1 MAGTRADKLGGVG
14 RRLTKIYIAGKI
26 TGDEGYREKF
36 RRAAETVSGMGCIP
50 LNPAEQPEGMAAQD
64 YMRMC
69 FAMIDIADAVLFLPD
84 WRGSPGA
91 MLEKAYCEYIQKP
104 HVFAAGEAEA
114 SKALTAERA
123 EAAEA
128 KENMESAMRA
138 LEQVRAELEQVRA
151 ELKEEHIR
159 RLEEQMEVRNLEKV
173 LAGRLLA
180 EWKERKVPR
189 TPLGQDAE
197 TCKRWMCDGDCPAWM
212 ACLGKLGPR
221 EQIRELMEAMGY
233 AGGTV

>member
-1 MAGTRADKLGGVG
+1 MNVCEFCG
-14 RRLTKIYIAGKI
+14 REIPRGRLCTKHLAMRVLLPVRYWQMVAKNANEAAI
-26 TGDEGYREKF
+26 RE
-36 RRAAETVSGMGCIP
+36 RMEMEYEQQRSAEV
-50 LNPAEQPEGMAAQD
+50 
-64 YMRMC
+64 
-69 FAMIDIADAVLFLPD
+69 V
-84 WRGSPGA
+84 
-91 MLEKAYCEYIQKP
+91 
-104 HVFAAGEAEA
+104 
-114 SKALTAERA
+114 KALTAERA

-138 LEQVRAELEQVRA
+138 LELVRA

-197 TCKRWMCDGDCPAWM
+197 TCKRWMCGGDCPAGM
-212 ACLGKLGPR
+212 AC
-221 EQIRELMEAMGY
+221 
-233 AGGTV
+233 

>member
-1 MAGTRADKLGGVG
+1 MNVCEFCG
-14 RRLTKIYIAGKI
+14 REIPRGRLCTKHLAMRVLLPARYWQMVAKSANEAAI
-26 TGDEGYREKF
+26 RERMDLEYEQ
-36 RRAAETVSGMGCIP
+36 RRS
-50 LNPAEQPEGMAAQD
+50 
-64 YMRMC
+64 
-69 FAMIDIADAVLFLPD
+69 
-84 WRGSPGA
+84 
-91 MLEKAYCEYIQKP
+91 
-104 HVFAAGEAEA
+104 AEA
-114 SKALTAERA
+114 SKVLTMERA
-123 EAAEA
+123 EAEEA

-138 LEQVRAELEQVRA
+138 LEQVRA

-189 TPLGQDAE
+189 TPLGRDAE
-197 TCKRWMCDGDCPAWM
+197 TCKRWMCEPKSCQAWLS
-212 ACLGKLGPR
+212 CRGRLEPR